1 MALEG
6 NELLLFQMVKNQLGE
21 NTSMTEVESTVSGVA
36 AILNLDQ
43 DSVGMVLDEFR
54 KILPPVPS
62 SDFYPR
68 LFVDWGDMPRVG
80 VQCRPE
86 FTLICPDDVSKPDI
100 HIKIDREL
108 DHDPCDCHV
117 RAKTED
123 IGLWSFHVPFRMT
136 SQGIDCR
143 PGHYLLELQITFRE
157 VPAGMPRFFRVGIR
171 LYAPSESDSEGGVLE
186 INGDGQSVV
195 NLQGYDLRQFAKV
208 VLKGGQDGVINIAN
222 AQGASLDIPS
232 SCLEKTTTTYEY
244 KLKIDYQKQERLPTL
259 HFSKQPRVYLDSAG
273 FYFEDGRRSIIFA
286 RPKITLG
293 RSRDNDVVIRF
304 LPRSEENDRHS
315 GNISRTHLIA
325 ELTPEGVEIQDESRS
340 GVEVNYSVVRGRHVI
355 SSIFVGEGVHI
366 DLGVTGTVPKKFE
379 LEMFLFGPDRTEH
392 PDELEYWDGLVCEI
406 AGGKLARITRMAL
419 ETGINAIRYD
429 RLTSLREEES
439 YVQLFREVLLGGSP
453 AKCGVLLRESG
464 PQPLARLVH
473 IDRMFW
479 MESLPGSLD
488 VSIDG
493 EVLKARSMAPL
504 VPGMEIQI
512 GNEKLRFDHALHLY
526 LD

>member
-1 MALEG
+1 
-6 NELLLFQMVKNQLGE
+6 
-21 NTSMTEVESTVSGVA
+21 
-36 AILNLDQ
+36 
-43 DSVGMVLDEFR
+43 
-54 KILPPVPS
+54 
-62 SDFYPR
+62 
-68 LFVDWGDMPRVG
+68 
-80 VQCRPE
+80 
-86 FTLICPDDVSKPDI
+86 
-100 HIKIDREL
+100 
-108 DHDPCDCHV
+108 
-117 RAKTED
+117 
-123 IGLWSFHVPFRMT
+123 
-136 SQGIDCR
+136 
-143 PGHYLLELQITFRE
+143 
-157 VPAGMPRFFRVGIR
+157 
-171 LYAPSESDSEGGVLE
+171 
-186 INGDGQSVV
+186 
-195 NLQGYDLRQFAKV
+195 
-208 VLKGGQDGVINIAN
+208 
-222 AQGASLDIPS
+222 
-232 SCLEKTTTTYEY
+232 
-244 KLKIDYQKQERLPTL
+244 
-259 HFSKQPRVYLDSAG
+259 
-273 FYFEDGRRSIIFA
+273 
-286 RPKITLG
+286 
-293 RSRDNDVVIRF
+293 
-304 LPRSEENDRHS
+304 
-315 GNISRTHLIA
+315 
-325 ELTPEGVEIQDESRS
+325 
-340 GVEVNYSVVRGRHVI
+340 
-355 SSIFVGEGVHI
+355 VHI

>member
-21 NTSMTEVESTVSGVA
+21 NISMKEVRATVSGVA
-36 AILNLDQ
+36 AILKLDQ
-43 DSVGMVLDEFR
+43 HSVDVVLDEFR
-54 KILPPVPS
+54 TILPPVPS

-86 FTLICPDDVSKPDI
+86 FTLICPGYASKPDI
-100 HIKIDREL
+100 RVTIDREL
-108 DHDPCDCHV
+108 DHDASDCYV

-136 SQGIDCR
+136 SQGLDCR
-143 PGHYLLELQITFRE
+143 PGYYLLEVQIAFRE
-157 VPAGMPRFFRVGIR
+157 VPSCIPRFFRVGIR
-171 LYAPSESDSEGGVLE
+171 LHAPSVPDSKGGVLE
-186 INGDGQSVV
+186 IDGDGQSIV
-195 NLQGYDLRQFAKV
+195 NIQGCDLRQFAKV
-208 VLKGGQDGVINIAN
+208 VLKAGQDGVINLAS
-222 AQGASLDIPS
+222 AQGSSLDMPS
-232 SCLEKTTTTYEY
+232 SCPEKATTTYEY
-244 KLKIDYQKQERLPTL
+244 KLKIDYQKQERVPKLF
-259 HFSKQPRVYLDSAG
+259 FSRRPCAHLDAAG
-273 FYFEDGRRSIIFA
+273 FYFEDGRRAMIFA

-325 ELTPEGVEIQDESRS
+325 ELTPNGVEIQDESRS

-355 SSIFVGEGVHI
+355 SSIFVGEAVHI

-379 LEMFLFGPDRTEH
+379 MEMSLFGPDRTEH
-392 PDELEYWDGLVCEI
+392 SDELEYWDDLVCEI
-406 AGGKLARITRMAL
+406 AGGKLARIARMAL

-429 RLTSLREEES
+429 RLTSLRDEES
-439 YVQLFREVLLGGSP
+439 YVQLFREVLVGGSP
-453 AKCGVLLRESG
+453 AKCGVLLKESG
-464 PQPLARLVH
+464 SHPLARLVH

-488 VSIDG
+488 ITIDG
-493 EVLKARSMAPL
+493 EVLPARSIAPL
-504 VPGMEIQI
+504 VPGMEVQF
-512 GNEKLRFDHALHLY
+512 GHERLRFDRALQFY